1 VTDANAGDY
10 LYNDRN
16 FFHMLSGGI
25 WGIIRVH
32 GTTQTDLKPLPAK

>member
-1 VTDANAGDY
+1 
-10 LYNDRN
+10 
-16 FFHMLSGGI
+16 MLSGGI